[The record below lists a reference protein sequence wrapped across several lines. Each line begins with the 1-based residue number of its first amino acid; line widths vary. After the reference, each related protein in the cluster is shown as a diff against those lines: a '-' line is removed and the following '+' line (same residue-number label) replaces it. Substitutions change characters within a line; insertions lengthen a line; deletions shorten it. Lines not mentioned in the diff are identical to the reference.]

1 MKQGDDTLWRIS
13 APELVNNSYI
23 VYEITGRDK
32 LGPFEGERRYNHFNA
47 LRNCLS
53 QNYPGILVPGIP
65 PKKAVGNKDIE
76 FVIERRYFLERFFM
90 QLSQRHYLHDAI
102 EMKIFARPEIIGGN
116 NDVDKQLSKLQRP
129 GLDEILKFYI
139 KIFELSEKDVEEAKA
154 VVTESI
160 KKLEET
166 QVWLKKLMTQYNALK
181 KQVFGMI
188 QVKNNQNEYQRQ
200 IVQVLSRYEEKSAE
214 LYKDVCS

>member
-1 MKQGDDTLWRIS
+1 M
-13 APELVNNSYI
+13 
-23 VYEITGRDK
+23 
-32 LGPFEGERRYNHFNA
+32 
-47 LRNCLS
+47 
-53 QNYPGILVPGIP
+53 PGIP

-154 VVTESI
+154 VVTDSI

-181 KQVFGMI
+181 K
-188 QVKNNQNEYQRQ
+188 
-200 IVQVLSRYEEKSAE
+200 
-214 LYKDVCS
+214 